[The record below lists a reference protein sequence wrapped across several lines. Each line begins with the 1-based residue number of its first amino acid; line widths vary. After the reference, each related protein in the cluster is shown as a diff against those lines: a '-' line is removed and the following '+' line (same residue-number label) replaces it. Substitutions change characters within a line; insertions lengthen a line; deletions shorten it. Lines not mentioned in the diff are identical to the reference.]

1 MKDAGGDTMDGSEEL
16 VGRTMVQVITE
27 KYDLDNFP
35 YCRGP
40 GTGVVVLT
48 SPQSSPVKGES
59 PHHTQIVPRLSKQPV
74 KFHLLTFRYLTNV
87 QVGII
92 CVSSLFTT

>member
-1 MKDAGGDTMDGSEEL
+1 MDGSEEF

-27 KYDLDNFP
+27 KYNLENFP

-48 SPQSSPVKGES
+48 SPQSSPVKGNS
-59 PHHTQIVPRLSKQPV
+59 LHFLSQHCPDRLSKQHSKTGFNWIQGKVYEQFQGPCTD
-74 KFHLLTFRYLTNV
+74 H
-87 QVGII
+87 
-92 CVSSLFTT
+92 